1 MSRQPDSVN
10 VIRIIN
16 PRSNE
21 DYFLKNAIGK
31 VVAFEDRDDA
41 IASAKRHIRKRSFI
55 ECFEVYWYPCWVIRQ
70 WRLPVMVRY
79 GTSKIKGVSDA

>member
-10 VIRIIN
+10 IVRIIN
-16 PRSNE
+16 PRTNE

-41 IASAKRHIRKRSFI
+41 IASAKQHIRKRSFV
-55 ECFEVYWYPCWVIRQ
+55 ECFEVYWYPYWVISQ
-70 WRLPVMVRY
+70 GPMQVTVRY
-79 GTSKIKGVSDA
+79 KVLKSERNTK

>member
-16 PRSNE
+16 PRTNE

-41 IASAKRHIRKRSFI
+41 IASAKRHIKKRSFI
-55 ECFEVYWYPCWVIRQ
+55 ECFEVYWYPYWVVRQ
-70 WRLPVMVRY
+70 WYLPVMVCY